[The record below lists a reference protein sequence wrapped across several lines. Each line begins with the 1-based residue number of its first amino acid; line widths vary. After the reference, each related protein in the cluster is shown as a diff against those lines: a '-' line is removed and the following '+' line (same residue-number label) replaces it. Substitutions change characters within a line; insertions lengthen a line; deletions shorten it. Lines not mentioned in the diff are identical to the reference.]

1 MFLNLTEFLYDGEF
15 MGKKS
20 KRQVRKVTPRWLREQ
35 KLFEHSKK
43 YPNCVGTYPDCPD
56 KIEDPNNPPEQCK
69 KCPMYKLR

>member
-1 MFLNLTEFLYDGEF
+1 

-43 YPNCVGTYPDCPD
+43 KYPHCVGTYPDCPD
-56 KIEDPNNPPEQCK
+56 KIEDPSNPPEQCK

>member
-1 MFLNLTEFLYDGEF
+1 

-20 KRQVRKVTPRWLREQ
+20 KRQIKKITPHWLREQ
-35 KLFEHSKK
+35 KQFGKRTRK
-43 YPNCVGTYPDCPD
+43 YPHCVGTYPDCPD